1 MVLGLPLSI
10 YLFVSLYVLF
20 ISLKRVL
27 ELRLCVA
34 VFAALST
41 FSE

>member
-34 VFAALST
+34 VFAGVSTLS
-41 FSE
+41 E